1 MVRKVWFK
9 NHWFHVEYEGL
20 HLLCKTCGLYG
31 QWHKDWPKLKKGDM
45 LVVGQPI

>member
-20 HLLCKTCGLYG
+20 YLLCKTCGLY
-31 QWHKDWPKLKKGDM
+31 HKDWPKLKKGDM